1 MTSFEGTLDGSAL
14 RIAVVASRFN
24 ELISERLLAGALDGL
39 RRHGV
44 PEQNIDIARVP
55 GSFEIP
61 LVAQQLA
68 RTGRYDAVLCVGCV
82 IRGETPHF
90 DLVAGQ
96 ATTGIAAV
104 ALATGVP
111 AIFAVLTTDTVEQA
125 LDRAGIKSG
134 NKGYEAALS
143 AIEMANLLR
152 ALPKAE

>member
-1 MTSFEGTLDGSAL
+1 VTSFEGTLDGSAL